1 MGRVRNTKLEQQQ
14 ELEDNL
20 SALRQQLADKESE
33 FLNFEIRDH
42 LDSVRDLVSMLT
54 RRIELLENN
63 VTNIKIIN
71 AKKDQNNSTTNSIIF
86 SLITGVVAIS
96 AIYYKFRH

>member
-1 MGRVRNTKLEQQQ
+1 MGRVRNAKLEQQQ

-42 LDSVRDLVSMLT
+42 FDSVRDLVSMLT
-54 RRIELLENN
+54 RRVELLENN

-71 AKKDQNNSTTNSIIF
+71 AKKAQNNSTTNSIIF
-86 SLITGVVAIS
+86 SLITGVAAIS

>member
-1 MGRVRNTKLEQQQ
+1 MGRARNAKLEQQQ

-86 SLITGVVAIS
+86 SLITGVVAI
-96 AIYYKFRH
+96 FCNLL

>member
-1 MGRVRNTKLEQQQ
+1 MGRVRNAKLEQQQ

-54 RRIELLENN
+54 RRVEILENN
-63 VTNIKIIN
+63 VSQQNIVY
-71 AKKDQNNSTTNSIIF
+71 AKNEKQSYITNSRIL
-86 SLITGVVAIS
+86 SLITMLTAIS